1 MRSGGDFIRAG
12 KLWEGRIRSKPRSV
26 HHLMTEVFH
35 LVAAAFFRRQ
45 PAKSHFRQPA
55 VSRLLEKQFFM
66 AVGLLL
72 ATASAPEEG
81 SQPDQMRLTCSPCS
95 FSSNLIGLKRGQILH
110 YCDELS
116 EIHRLDDVQMKAGA
130 QSPDAVFIASHGG

>member
-1 MRSGGDFIRAG
+1 
-12 KLWEGRIRSKPRSV
+12 
-26 HHLMTEVFH
+26 
-35 LVAAAFFRRQ
+35 
-45 PAKSHFRQPA
+45 
-55 VSRLLEKQFFM
+55 M

-110 YCDELS
+110 HCDELS
-116 EIHRLDDVQMKAGA
+116 KIHRLDDVQMKAGA
-130 QSPDAVFIASHGG
+130 